1 MSAAMRSPMRDRSTR
16 YPKVSRPWERSQDLR
31 GARAVPLAAP
41 RPSLLLYLEAV
52 KDEQVGAEVP
62 GLSQEAA
69 HVVPRVLGHDLHQ
82 LTQKQGD
89 LHIHQ
94 CCAQCQL
101 GGWET
106 DVYRGT
112 TLFPNPWPFVSH
124 YCPHFGGSCVS
135 RRVKAQLPAPGDPWT
150 LFTQLPCAGSP
161 GDPQPRCFP
170 RSPLRFGQAGKLSLG
185 GSGGGFREPL
195 AGLFP
200 VPGVGRGGRRP
211 HHDGC
216 PQDQQM
222 GA

>member
-16 YPKVSRPWERSQDLR
+16 YPKVSRPWERGQDLR

-41 RPSLLLYLEAV
+41 GPSLLLYLEAV

-69 HVVPRVLGHDLHQ
+69 HVVPRVLGHNLHQ

-112 TLFPNPWPFVSH
+112 TLFPNPGPSSPTIAH
-124 YCPHFGGSCVS
+124 ALG
-135 RRVKAQLPAPGDPWT
+135 APV
-150 LFTQLPCAGSP
+150 
-161 GDPQPRCFP
+161 
-170 RSPLRFGQAGKLSLG
+170 SLG
-185 GSGGGFREPL
+185 ELKPSCQPQGTPGPCSPSCPVQVLLVTPSPAASR
-195 AGLFP
+195 GLL
-200 VPGVGRGGRRP
+200 
-211 HHDGC
+211 
-216 PQDQQM
+216 
-222 GA
+222 